1 MENVFFPE
9 HPVYNLHIIV
19 LCVAIQGVNPGDSGG
34 WTCRVS
40 ATVAGDNQISTDI
53 VRLFVGKI
61 SQILLF
67 RDNFEKNAK
76 NALNLIKLEL
86 TWSKVIFLSQQIIWK
101 ATQSRGVGL
110 CLGVANFR

>member
-61 SQILLF
+61 SQ
-67 RDNFEKNAK
+67 NYY
-76 NALNLIKLEL
+76 LEITL
-86 TWSKVIFLSQQIIWK
+86 KRMPRML
-101 ATQSRGVGL
+101 
-110 CLGVANFR
+110 